1 MLVLVV
7 LVFSMGAFKCN
18 MVFSGAFFIMELV
31 DGGSFLSK

>member
-7 LVFSMGAFKCN
+7 LVLNIGAFKGN

>member
-7 LVFSMGAFKCN
+7 LILNIGAFKCN
-18 MVFSGAFFIMELV
+18 MVLSGAFFIMELV